1 MRRGVSPGTLY
12 IVSTPIGHPDDISFR
27 ALSVLKEADLVVCEE
42 LKEGRRLLRRYG
54 ISRPLLDL
62 NEHNEETR
70 TPELVARLARGESIA
85 LFSDA
90 GTPLL
95 TDPGR
100 GLVEEAYRVGARVKA
115 IPGPS
120 ALLAALVVSGLPME
134 RFRFLG
140 YLPAK
145 KEERR
150 LALRSLRKDPDTLV
164 FFDAPYRLLPLLE
177 DLAEIFGPSRFIVV
191 ACDLTMPTEKVVRG
205 KARDVLNHF
214 KKNPFKG
221 EFVVVVEGRLKA
233 QISAKGR

>member
-1 MRRGVSPGTLY
+1 
-12 IVSTPIGHPDDISFR
+12 
-27 ALSVLKEADLVVCEE
+27 
-42 LKEGRRLLRRYG
+42 
-54 ISRPLLDL
+54 
-62 NEHNEETR
+62 
-70 TPELVARLARGESIA
+70 
-85 LFSDA
+85 
-90 GTPLL
+90 
-95 TDPGR
+95 
-100 GLVEEAYRVGARVKA
+100 LVEEAYRVGARVKA